1 MTICDNYTLDSRTRQ
16 DVMSGAIPR
25 GCISCA
31 HCDSFGRCRA
41 TGRGRDLP
49 DGSFLSLSGRR
60 EDWEDREGD
69 AMRQGYDEETC
80 RANAAEC
87 GML

>member
-1 MTICDNYTLDSRTRQ
+1 MNTCDQYQLDSRCRQ
-16 DVMSGAIPR
+16 DVLSGEVPR

-31 HCDSFGRCRA
+31 HCDSFGHCRA

-60 EDWEDREGD
+60 EDWENREAEAIRHGFD
-69 AMRQGYDEETC
+69 TETC
-80 RANAAEC
+80 LANAAEC
-87 GML
+87 GIF